1 MHKTAEQ
8 ILKELTLEQKLA
20 QLVAHG
26 SPCDFVCGKDFNV
39 ELARERYPNG
49 VFGIMAPI
57 DLEPEEIGA
66 WACQMLDYFK
76 TVTPVPPILM
86 CESLHGVLSKG
97 TTVFPQSIGMGA
109 SFDFDL
115 MRRVGDAIGKEARAM
130 GIRMS
135 LAPDLD
141 LGREPRWGR
150 TEETYG
156 EDSYL
161 VGMMGEAYVKGLIGE
176 DKKYAAT
183 VKHFAA
189 HGMPRAGINLS
200 GVTVTEQ
207 ELRDRYLPPFKKA
220 LDAGAYCVMPA
231 YSTLNGV
238 PCHASTHLM
247 NDILRG
253 ELGFDGVVISDFG
266 GIAMLTYF
274 QHMAQDKEEAALLSV
289 DCGVDVE
296 APDDWAYGKPLK
308 SLVEDGWVDIAE
320 IDRMVLRVL
329 KLKEKLGIFDLP
341 RPDIDEIKKTVR
353 SPEHKALAREAAEK
367 TIMLLKNNG
376 ALPLKNGAKIA
387 VIGPN
392 ATSVQLGDYALPK
405 LDAKTPLEA
414 IRERAEL
421 TGGAVGYAHGCDVYG
436 ADKSDFEEA
445 LTLARDSDVVVCIIG
460 GKSMKGYGVGWGS
473 EEESILTCG
482 EGCDMHDL
490 TPGGPQ
496 LDLVRELIKTGKDVV
511 VVMVDGRPETLHDVT
526 DECSALVGAW
536 YPGEEGSVALASL
549 LFGDKNFSAKT
560 PVTFPKHTGQ
570 LPMCYD
576 YLASDY
582 GFYHCP
588 GTVEKPGRDYV
599 FCDTE
604 PKFPFGYGIG
614 YSPVAY
620 SNLAV
625 KWENGEIKASV
636 TVENQ
641 GKMTTDEPV
650 LLFVTDE
657 VSSFPQPIKKLLAV
671 SRVTLAPG
679 EQKTVNLTVSKS
691 ALEFT
696 DQRMQKRFESGWFT
710 VSISNLAERI
720 YIED

>member
-1 MHKTAEQ
+1 MQKTAEQ

-26 SPCDFVCGKDFNV
+26 SPCDFVKGKDFNA
-39 ELARERYPNG
+39 ELAKEWYPHG
-49 VFGIMAPI
+49 LFGIMAPI
-57 DLEPEEIGA
+57 DLDPCEIGA
-66 WACQMLDYFK
+66 WACQMLDHFEK
-76 TVTPVPPILM
+76 VSPVSPILM
-86 CESLHGVLSKG
+86 CESLHGVLGKG
-97 TTVFPQSIGMGA
+97 STVFPQSIGMGA
-109 SFDFDL
+109 SYDPDL
-115 MRRVGDAIGKEARAM
+115 MRRVGEAIGNEARAL

-156 EDSYL
+156 EDSFL

-189 HGMPRAGINLS
+189 HGSPRAGVNLS

-274 QHMAQDKEEAALLSV
+274 QHMAEDKKAAAKLSV
-289 DCGVDVE
+289 NCGVDVE
-296 APDDWAYGKPLK
+296 APDNWAYGAPLK
-308 SLVEDGWVDIAE
+308 ELVESGEVDVKE
-320 IDRMVLRVL
+320 IDRMVLRIL
-329 KLKEKLGIFDLP
+329 KLKERLGIFELS
-341 RPDIDEIKKTVR
+341 RPDIQKIKETVNCQK
-353 SPEHKALAREAAEK
+353 HKDLAREAAEK
-367 TIMLLKNNG
+367 TIMLLKNKG
-376 ALPLKNGAKIA
+376 ALPIKSGKKIA
-387 VIGPN
+387 VVGPN
-392 ATSVQLGDYALPK
+392 ATSAQLGDYALPK
-405 LDAKTPLEA
+405 LKAKTPLEA
-414 IRERAEL
+414 ITERAEKS
-421 TGGAVGYAHGCDVYG
+421 GGTVAYAKGCEVYG
-436 ADKSDFEEA
+436 TDKGGFDEAVRIAKGAD
-445 LTLARDSDVVVCIIG
+445 TVVCIIG

-496 LDLVRELIKTGKDVV
+496 LDLVREMIKTGKDVV
-511 VVMVDGRPETLHDVT
+511 VVMVDGRPETLHEVT
-526 DECSALVGAW
+526 DTCGALVGAW
-536 YPGEEGSVALASL
+536 YPGEEGSAALASL

-576 YLASDY
+576 NLPSDY

-599 FCDTE
+599 FGDAT
-604 PKFPFGYGIG
+604 PQFPFGYGIG
-614 YSPVAY
+614 YSEILY
-620 SNLAV
+620 SDLGAQ
-625 KWENGEIKASV
+625 WENGEIKITVSLENRGEYHAEESV
-636 TVENQ
+636 
-641 GKMTTDEPV
+641 
-650 LLFVTDE
+650 LAFVSDE
-657 VSSFPQPIKKLLAV
+657 VASFPQPTKKLLAV
-671 SRVTLAPG
+671 SKVSLEPHEKKEVTLAVP
-679 EQKTVNLTVSKS
+679 KA

-696 DQRMQKRFESGWFT
+696 DQSLKKRFESGWFT
-710 VSISNLAERI
+710 ASVSNLTQRI
-720 YIED
+720 YIE